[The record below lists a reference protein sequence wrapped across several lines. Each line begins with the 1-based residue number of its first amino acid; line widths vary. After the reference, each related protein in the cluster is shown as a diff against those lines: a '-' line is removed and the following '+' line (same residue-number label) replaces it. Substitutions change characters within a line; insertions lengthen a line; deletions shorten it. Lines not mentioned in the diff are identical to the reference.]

1 MENGTQNNDKVEE
14 IKVEEATVEQINI
27 EEVKDKGNIK
37 FSNLISASITDT
49 AIMLIISGVLFFVL
63 KVILKMAGYNILKP
77 YIGTFILII
86 FTLVSILYS
95 PVTRAKKA
103 ATIGEK
109 GSKLEVVKK
118 ETV

>member
-1 MENGTQNNDKVEE
+1 MESGTENNNV
-14 IKVEEATVEQINI
+14 
-27 EEVKDKGNIK
+27 EEVKDTGNIK

-63 KVILKMAGYNILKP
+63 QVILRVAGYNILKP
-77 YIGTFILII
+77 YIGTFVLII
-86 FTLVSILYS
+86 FVIVSILYS
-95 PVTRAKKA
+95 PIIRTKKA

-109 GSKLEVVKK
+109 SSKLEVIKK

>member
-1 MENGTQNNDKVEE
+1 MESGTENNNV
-14 IKVEEATVEQINI
+14 
-27 EEVKDKGNIK
+27 EEVKDTGNIK

-63 KVILKMAGYNILKP
+63 QVILRVAGYNILKP
-77 YIGTFILII
+77 YIGTFVLII
-86 FTLVSILYS
+86 FVIVSILYS
-95 PVTRAKKA
+95 PIIRAKKA

-109 GSKLEVVKK
+109 GSKLEVIKK